1 MPEFPSDVR
10 RRFRSAR
17 SKGQKLALAP
27 KEPKLVMARQSL
39 VAIRFLDEI
48 FEIIRKLLLPALR
61 SVETKQDCGC
71 GFCSVYRKD
80 GLPTIIQKTID
91 VVELQIGQLI
101 DLPTIEK
108 ASENSA
114 KELAS
119 ANTQQLKRLLKV
131 DIDPEVRPLL
141 RGFVQSNTT
150 LIKSQSSQVVAKIRG
165 LLDGKLGTRV
175 EDLAQEMEQ
184 VFGVSKSK
192 ARLIARDQTLKL
204 NGQITQATQVSVG
217 IEKYEWV
224 TSGDSRVRPIHDE
237 LNGTIQRWDTP
248 PVISDD
254 GRTGH
259 PGEDYQ
265 CRCVALAIIPD

>member
-1 MPEFPSDVR
+1 LPEFPSDVK
-10 RRFRSAR
+10 RRFRAAR

-48 FEIIRKLLLPALR
+48 FEIIRKLLLPVLR
-61 SVETKQDCGC
+61 SVERQ
-71 GFCSVYRKD
+71 D
-80 GLPTIIQKTID
+80 GLPTVIQKTID

-119 ANTQQLKRLLKV
+119 ANTKQLKRLLKV

-175 EDLAQEMEQ
+175 EDLAQEMEH

-224 TSGDSRVRPIHDE
+224 TSGDSRVRLAHDE

-259 PGEDYQ
+259 PGDDYQ